1 MPIDIVSISH
11 IKYQNCVWNCLV
23 AWSMWKKESKYC
35 LAPRNDDCL
44 DLSASYFVFPHIW
57 ENQSFFTTSYRGR
70 GETKRP
76 FVLLYDI
83 CAMTKQHS
91 EKNLNQTHS
100 SSSEA
105 SAWLTQKEKIFFPEL
120 WSTWRSRMSCQKSTT
135 FPTCS
140 MFVCLSNWFHCVDEK
155 QTKGVIDSTL
165 SQVFEGQV
173 TKPSV
178 KIQHI
183 LASKQVTFLLHI
195 TEELYETYH
204 HIRLGRGFQDDS
216 WTSRPFQHCTST

>member
-23 AWSMWKKESKYC
+23 AWSMWKKRSQNIVS
-35 LAPRNDDCL
+35 LARNDDCL

-105 SAWLTQKEKIFFPEL
+105 SAWLTQKEKIFFQNFGQLEGLGWAAKKAPRFRL
-120 WSTWRSRMSCQKSTT
+120 VQ
-135 FPTCS
+135 
-140 MFVCLSNWFHCVDEK
+140 CLSVCQIDFTALMKSK
-155 QTKGVIDSTL
+155 QRAWLTALCHKFSKVKSL
-165 SQVFEGQV
+165 SQ
-173 TKPSV
+173 
-178 KIQHI
+178 
-183 LASKQVTFLLHI
+183 ASKYNTFLPASKWPFYFISLRNFTRHI
-195 TEELYETYH
+195 TT
-204 HIRLGRGFQDDS
+204 
-216 WTSRPFQHCTST
+216 

>member
-105 SAWLTQKEKIFFPEL
+105 SAWLTQKEKIFFQNFGQLEGLGWAAKKAPRFRL
-120 WSTWRSRMSCQKSTT
+120 VQ
-135 FPTCS
+135 
-140 MFVCLSNWFHCVDEK
+140 CLSVCQIDFTALMKSK
-155 QTKGVIDSTL
+155 QRAWLTALCHKFSKVKSL
-165 SQVFEGQV
+165 SQ
-173 TKPSV
+173 
-178 KIQHI
+178 
-183 LASKQVTFLLHI
+183 ASKYNTFLPASKWPFYFISLRNFTRHI
-195 TEELYETYH
+195 TT
-204 HIRLGRGFQDDS
+204 
-216 WTSRPFQHCTST
+216 

>member
-1 MPIDIVSISH
+1 MSRDVAAKKYVLRVS
-11 IKYQNCVWNCLV
+11 
-23 AWSMWKKESKYC
+23 
-35 LAPRNDDCL
+35 
-44 DLSASYFVFPHIW
+44 DLSVCQID
-57 ENQSFFTTSYRGR
+57 FTR
-70 GETKRP
+70 
-76 FVLLYDI
+76 F
-83 CAMTKQHS
+83 
-91 EKNLNQTHS
+91 
-100 SSSEA
+100 
-105 SAWLTQKEKIFFPEL
+105 
-120 WSTWRSRMSCQKSTT
+120 
-135 FPTCS
+135 
-140 MFVCLSNWFHCVDEK
+140 DEK

>member
-1 MPIDIVSISH
+1 MKKRSQNIVS
-11 IKYQNCVWNCLV
+11 
-23 AWSMWKKESKYC
+23 
-35 LAPRNDDCL
+35 LARNDDCL

-57 ENQSFFTTSYRGR
+57 ENQSFFTTSYREEVKQR
-70 GETKRP
+70 GPLCYSTTSVQWQSSTRK
-76 FVLLYDI
+76 
-83 CAMTKQHS
+83 K
-91 EKNLNQTHS
+91 KNLNQTQS
-100 SSSEA
+100 KA
-105 SAWLTQKEKIFFPEL
+105 SAWHKRRRIFFQNFGQLEGLSWAAKKEL
-120 WSTWRSRMSCQKSTT
+120 PRFRVLVQ
-135 FPTCS
+135 
-140 MFVCLSNWFHCVDEK
+140 CLSVCQIDFTVDEK

-216 WTSRPFQHCTST
+216 WSSRPFQHGTST